1 MTSSENFE
9 KCSVRKMI
17 RYTRPTHRLHPSQ
30 PQRYIVTSPE
40 EHVLT
45 VQKGTGGMV
54 TIRGDAI
61 DKLGQYEDIG
71 TVEEV
76 REAMEVMKR
85 K

>member
-1 MTSSENFE
+1 
-9 KCSVRKMI
+9 
-17 RYTRPTHRLHPSQ
+17 
-30 PQRYIVTSPE
+30 
-40 EHVLT
+40 
-45 VQKGTGGMV
+45 MV